1 MQDRIKSLIEND
13 MIFRLFQMELL
24 DSGEG
29 YGRVRAEVKKE
40 FLNAHQIA
48 HGGLIFALLDVAFAI
63 AVNSLTDS
71 VGIQWSFNVLRSA
84 SLGARISAEA
94 RTIHK
99 GRSLMVVEFKVENET
114 NNALMAQGMATALPL
129 PKR

>member
-1 MQDRIKSLIEND
+1 M
-13 MIFRLFQMELL
+13 
-24 DSGEG
+24 
-29 YGRVRAEVKKE
+29 
-40 FLNAHQIA
+40 
-48 HGGLIFALLDVAFAI
+48 LDVAFAI